1 MLRLWPDDNQILQI
15 LNNSYQLAHIIIHN
29 EESLSI
35 NRRYEH
41 EIKSETSEGDESD
54 IPAVLNEVSV
64 IMKHGSA
71 EIFDSDY
78 SDLIFNEGQFQLKR
92 INEKPNNLSII
103 NGGDSVNNKYQFLLD
118 DNLNF
123 ESLNSSNSIM
133 PNKASNLVSFFS
145 KNEDPNQ
152 CFQSLIEIPDIEN
165 ANVSRDVP
173 LIKGNYVFVKYR
185 NQMCIGQIIAIYYEA
200 YSNHCFANELIT
212 TLDDISYISL
222 HVYIP
227 IHLDLF
233 SDIVQEGCYILTHH
247 LAFNIFYHILPSG
260 ILIEGNILK
269 LLGNKKKYYF
279 EYFGRKDII
288 EKIL

>member
-15 LNNSYQLAHIIIHN
+15 LNNSYQLARELAEFLQMLQPVELPIVIN
-29 EESLSI
+29 EPKV
-35 NRRYEH
+35 H

-103 NGGDSVNNKYQFLLD
+103 NGGDSG
-118 DNLNF
+118 
-123 ESLNSSNSIM
+123 LNSSNSIM
-133 PNKASNLVSFFS
+133 PNKARFNINNSIV
-145 KNEDPNQ
+145 
-152 CFQSLIEIPDIEN
+152 PDIEN

-200 YSNHCFANELIT
+200 YSNHCFANEPIT

-269 LLGNKKKYYF
+269 LLDKAN
-279 EYFGRKDII
+279 
-288 EKIL
+288 